1 MLESPQRR
9 ASAREPSPAR
19 ARSWQTS
26 RRALLGAA
34 LALTP
39 YAPALADQIQSLD
52 AIRIAAESFVAAQ
65 VPEAQGDRTL
75 ETANLDSRLRLTPC
89 GEDLRT
95 FFAPGSHT
103 GSRRTVGVGCPG
115 PKPWTVYVSVRI
127 IYRGEVLVAARALP
141 RGTVLGT
148 ADLVMEERSLEEGP
162 SGYIT
167 DPQVA
172 LGKRTTRPLLLG
184 LPVTSPMLEQIRV
197 VARGK
202 RVSLVIESPY
212 LSVRTAGTALEDGA
226 PGDRIRV
233 QNIES
238 KKIVEGVVGDDGVV
252 RVRP

>member
-1 MLESPQRR
+1 MSESPQRR
-9 ASAREPSPAR
+9 ASACVPSPVRAPSWKTAR
-19 ARSWQTS
+19 RV
-26 RRALLGAA
+26 LLGAA

-39 YAPALADQIQSLD
+39 SASALADEIQSLD
-52 AIRIAAESFVAAQ
+52 AVRIAAESFVAAQ
-65 VPEAQGDRTL
+65 TPEAQGKRTL
-75 ETANLDSRLRLTPC
+75 ETAKLDSRLRLTPC

-103 GSRRTVGVGCPG
+103 GSRRTVGIGCPG

-148 ADLVMEERSLEEGP
+148 TDLVMEERNLDESP
-162 SGYIT
+162 SGYLT
-167 DPQVA
+167 DPQEA

-184 LPVTSPMLEQIRV
+184 LPITSPVLEQVQV
-197 VARGK
+197 VARGQ
-202 RVSLVIESPY
+202 RVSLVVESPY

-233 QNIES
+233 QNSES

-252 RVRP
+252 RVRL

>member
-1 MLESPQRR
+1 MSESPQRR

-167 DPQVA
+167 DPQEA

-184 LPVTSPMLEQIRV
+184 LPVTSPVLEQIQV
-197 VARGK
+197 VARGQ
-202 RVSLVIESPY
+202 RVSLVVESPY

-233 QNIES
+233 QNSES

>member
-1 MLESPQRR
+1 MSESPLRR
-9 ASAREPSPAR
+9 ASACVPSLVRIPSRKTA
-19 ARSWQTS
+19 

-39 YAPALADQIQSLD
+39 FASALADEIQSLD
-52 AIRIAAESFVAAQ
+52 AVRIAAESFVAAQ
-65 VPEAQGDRTL
+65 TPEAQGKQTL
-75 ETANLDSRLRLTPC
+75 ETAKLDSRLRLTPC

-103 GSRRTVGVGCPG
+103 GNRRTVGIGCPG

-127 IYRGEVLVAARALP
+127 ISRGEVLVAARALP

-148 ADLVMEERSLEEGP
+148 TDLVMEERNLDDSP
-162 SGYIT
+162 SGYLT
-167 DPQVA
+167 DPLEA

-184 LPVTSPMLEQIRV
+184 LPITSPVLEQVQV
-197 VARGK
+197 VARGQ
-202 RVSLVIESPY
+202 RVSLVVESPY
-212 LSVRTAGTALEDGA
+212 LSVRSAGTALEGGA

-233 QNIES
+233 QNSES

-252 RVRP
+252 RVRL